1 MDEWLAKMLTVIY
14 PTLIV
19 CGSALTYAWLRLRH
33 ERRMANDRR
42 DEFEHLEQAIEHLRA
57 QHADELALLHERL
70 DFAER
75 MLTQRR
81 IEDARREEPTPV

>member
-1 MDEWLAKMLTVIY
+1 MTGITRRPGHV
-14 PTLIV
+14 
-19 CGSALTYAWLRLRH
+19 AL
-33 ERRMANDRR
+33 
-42 DEFEHLEQAIEHLRA
+42 
-57 QHADELALLHERL
+57 HADELALLHERL